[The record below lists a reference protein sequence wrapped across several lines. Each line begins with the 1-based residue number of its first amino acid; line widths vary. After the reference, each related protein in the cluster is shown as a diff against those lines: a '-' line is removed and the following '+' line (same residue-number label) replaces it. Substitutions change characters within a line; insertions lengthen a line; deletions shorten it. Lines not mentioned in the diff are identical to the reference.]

1 MQWKI
6 LKSYIN
12 MGNQWLQDNGVIVWS
27 QTIRGGG
34 FGINKKG
41 VFSIRINA
49 NQTKKLDRKKEI

>member
-1 MQWKI
+1 
-6 LKSYIN
+6 

-49 NQTKKLDRKKEI
+49 NQTKKLDWKKEI